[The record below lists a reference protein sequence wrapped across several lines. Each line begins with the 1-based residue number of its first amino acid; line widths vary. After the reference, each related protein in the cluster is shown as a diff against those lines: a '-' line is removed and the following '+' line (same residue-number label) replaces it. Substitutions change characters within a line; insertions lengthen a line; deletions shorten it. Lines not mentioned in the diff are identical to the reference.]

1 MAEYSSTERTK
12 DALIQAA
19 GELAAEQGLSNVSTR
34 AVAQRAG
41 ENIGSIHYHFG
52 GKDGLFEAV
61 IHEAM
66 RGCVRLHD
74 ESQLEKLEKNPNP
87 LELSKMIRKVIS
99 DEIMYLFRSG
109 RPAWYVQVIYQLIQR
124 DDALYEL
131 FNTEYL
137 DPAIAFMNR
146 LIRIIMPELS
156 EEDAFLHA
164 GLIKLPVFAHASYM
178 RALLRRLK
186 TETYTDEYLKKLEN
200 LLVRQTQLLLGLP
213 LDRPQDVQ

>member
-1 MAEYSSTERTK
+1 MFPH
-12 DALIQAA
+12 
-19 GELAAEQGLSNVSTR
+19 
-34 AVAQRAG
+34 G

-52 GKDGLFEAV
+52 SKEGLFEEV

-66 RGCVRLHD
+66 RGCVQLND
-74 ESQLEKLEKNPNP
+74 EALLDELSEKSTP

-131 FNTEYL
+131 FSTEYL

-164 GLIKLPVFAHASYM
+164 CLIKLPVFAHASYM

-213 LDRPQDVQ
+213 EDGEG

>member
-1 MAEYSSTERTK
+1 
-12 DALIQAA
+12 L
-19 GELAAEQGLSNVSTR
+19 
-34 AVAQRAG
+34 RAG

-74 ESQLEKLEKNPNP
+74 ESQLEKLNKNPTP

-109 RPAWYVQVIYQLIQR
+109 RPVWYAQVIYQLTQR
-124 DDALYEL
+124 DDALYDL
-131 FNTEYL
+131 FNKAYL
-137 DPAIAFMNR
+137 DPAIGFMTR
-146 LIRIIMPELS
+146 LIQIINPGLGEEEL
-156 EEDAFLHA
+156 FLHA
-164 GLIKLPVFAHASYM
+164 ALIKLPIFAHASYM
-178 RALLRRLK
+178 KALLRRLK
-186 TETYTDEYLKKLEN
+186 TETYSDDYLEKLED

-213 LDRPQDVQ
+213 LDRPQEA